1 MKKYFFLSIVAVGAM
16 FASCS
21 KSEIVDSKFGNDEI
35 SFQTYAGRDAQTK
48 AAITNNGNIR
58 SVGVFGYYTGE
69 SNWSRE
75 EGSATPAN
83 LMNNTNL
90 TSTDGTTWT
99 YSPAKYWA
107 NDTDKY
113 TFLAYAPYV
122 SSETGATNPN
132 GLTIK
137 SNAPAT
143 LTYAVSTT
151 LAEQSD
157 VLYAFNP
164 KADDATVNTLINM
177 TKSPVS
183 LGLKHALS
191 RITVKAKAT
200 DATFK
205 YDIKNITLSGKFIA
219 SADLDLATGVW
230 TGTKSTTDVNYVI
243 YNNTADNTNGADG
256 LGADWTD
263 YATKNSA
270 DETVNNNYL
279 MVIPVEFSE
288 EYTEDDATGVKTYTD
303 AAMLTVQYTKYFE
316 GTESGVNTV
325 TFPVTYDFEKGKAY
339 TINLDFMLDDS
350 NKIQFTVSVSDW
362 VDADEEQTEYP
373 EGKPVQQ

>member
-1 MKKYFFLSIVAVGAM
+1 MKKVLFFAIAAAAALTA
-16 FASCS
+16 CS
-21 KSEIVDSKFGNDEI
+21 KSEVIDSKYGNDQI
-35 SFQTYAGRDAQTK
+35 GFQTYLGRDAQTK
-48 AAITNNGNIR
+48 AAITDNNNIR
-58 SVGVFGYYTGE
+58 SVGIFGYYTGKN
-69 SNWSRE
+69 SWSGV

-122 SSETGATNPN
+122 SSETGATNPT

-137 SNAPAT
+137 SDAPAT

-151 LAEQSD
+151 LSEQSD

-164 KADDATVNTLINM
+164 KDDDATVNTLIDM

-191 RITVKAKAT
+191 RITVKARAT
-200 DATFK
+200 DKTFK

-219 SADLDLATGVW
+219 SADLNLATGVW

-256 LGADWTD
+256 LGANWTD

-270 DETVNNNYL
+270 DETVSNNYL

-288 EYTEDDATGVKTYTD
+288 DDVEGEGGVKNYTD

-362 VDADEEQTEYP
+362 VNADKEQTEYP
-373 EGKPVQQ
+373 EGQPSTEA

>member
-1 MKKYFFLSIVAVGAM
+1 MKKVIFISALAIAAAV
-16 FASCS
+16 SCT
-21 KSEIVDSKFGNDEI
+21 KSDIVDTKFNEQI
-35 SFQTYAGRDAQTK
+35 SFETYTGRDAMTK
-48 AAITNNGNIR
+48 AAITDNGNIR
-58 SVGVFGYYTGE
+58 SVGIFGYYTGE
-69 SNWSRE
+69 ATWNNGKA
-75 EGSATPAN
+75 EGTTATPAN
-83 LMNNTNL
+83 LMDNTNL

-107 NDTDKY
+107 NETDKY

-122 SSETGATNPN
+122 SSAEGATNPV

-137 SNAPAT
+137 SKAPAT

-164 KADDATVNTLINM
+164 KAGDATVNTLINM

-230 TGTKSTTDVNYVI
+230 TGSKSTTDVNYVI
-243 YNNTADNTNGADG
+243 YNNTAANTNGADG
-256 LGADWTD
+256 LGTAWTD

-270 DETVNNNYL
+270 DATVNNNYL
-279 MVIPVEFSE
+279 MVIPVEFS
-288 EYTEDDATGVKTYTD
+288 DAKTTVDGKEVYTD
-303 AAMLTVQYTKYFE
+303 AAMLTVQYTKYF
-316 GTESGVNTV
+316 GDTESGVNTV
-325 TFPVTYDFEKGKAY
+325 SFPVTYDFEQGKAY

-350 NKIQFTVSVSDW
+350 NRIQFTVDVDDW
-362 VDADEEQTEYP
+362 TIVTTEQTEYP
-373 EGKPVQQ
+373 EGKPAQQ